1 MHKTIKDLFIFLIIF
16 YMNEALL
23 SDAIAITVSSMFET
37 TTTATYVESTAGIAK
52 GGQTGL
58 TSLVVGILFFTIP
71 IL

>member
-1 MHKTIKDLFIFLIIF
+1 
-16 YMNEALL
+16 MNEALL